1 MMDLSIILVSYNTK
15 DLTLKCLESLF
26 CSLDKKI
33 AFEAIVIDNNS
44 TDGSPDAL
52 RDFEARMDNVRFIAS
67 ESNNGFAKANNQGV
81 RLAQGRFILLLN
93 PDTYLIDDSCINAM
107 HYLDDHPTVFGCG
120 CTLLNADCSTGI
132 SYGKF
137 PEFWTIFSEI
147 LTGRFGLLRC
157 IVPKKINAIYS
168 IDFPCGAFF
177 MIKRELFNAL
187 GGFDERFFMYCEETD
202 LAKRAWKSGFRIV
215 HYGPAKAVHLR
226 GQSSN
231 QNTHQVSKNTV
242 DLKSVLYQSWYFYLQ
257 KHCSKME
264 IFLIKFLLVV
274 YYNAMLLFFS
284 CKKNNVARTQNLV
297 EKKALQENWKKNAFF
312 IKDAQ

>member
-1 MMDLSIILVSYNTK
+1 MELTIILVSYNTK
-15 DLTLKCLESLF
+15 TLTLKCLESIFNHLE
-26 CSLDKKI
+26 KKI
-33 AFEAIVIDNNS
+33 AFEVIIVDNAS
-44 TDGSPDAL
+44 SDGSQDAL
-52 RDFEARMDNVRFIAS
+52 RDFEARMDNVSFIAS

-93 PDTYLIDDSCINAM
+93 PDTYLVDDSCINAM

-120 CTLLNADCSTGI
+120 CTLLNADGSTGI

-137 PEFWTIFSEI
+137 PEFWTVFSEI

-157 IVPKKINAIYS
+157 IVPKKTNAIYS

-177 MIKRELFNAL
+177 MIKRELFHAL
-187 GGFDERFFMYCEETD
+187 GGFDERFFMYSEETD

-215 HYGPAKAVHLR
+215 HYGPAKVVHLR

-231 QNTHQVSKNTV
+231 QNTHPASKNIL

-257 KHCSKME
+257 KHCSRTE
-264 IFLIKFLLVV
+264 IFLIQFLLLV
-274 YYNAMLLFFS
+274 YYNAMHLFFFL
-284 CKKNNVARTQNLV
+284 KKNNAACTQNIA
-297 EKKALQENWKKNAFF
+297 EKEALRENWK
-312 IKDAQ
+312 

>member
-1 MMDLSIILVSYNTK
+1 MMDLSIILVSYNTR

-33 AFEAIVIDNNS
+33 AFEVIVIDNNS
-44 TDGSPDAL
+44 SDGSIDAL
-52 RDFEARMDNVRFIAS
+52 RAFESRMSNVRLIAS
-67 ESNNGFAKANNQGV
+67 DSNNGFAKANNQGIKV
-81 RLAQGRFILLLN
+81 AQGRFVLMLN
-93 PDTYLIDDSCINAM
+93 SDTYLIDDSCINAM
-107 HYLDDHPTVFGCG
+107 HYLDDHQKVFGCG
-120 CTLLNADCSTGI
+120 CTLLNADGTMGI
-132 SYGKF
+132 SYGRF

-202 LAKRAWKSGFRIV
+202 LAKRAWKSGSRII
-215 HYGPAKAVHLR
+215 HYGPAKVVHLR

-231 QNTHQVSKNTV
+231 QNTHPVYKNIL

-257 KHCSKME
+257 KHCSRTE
-264 IFLIKFLLVV
+264 IFLIQFLLLV
-274 YYNAMLLFFS
+274 YYNALHLFFFL
-284 CKKNNVARTQNLV
+284 KKNNAACTQNIA
-297 EKKALQENWKKNAFF
+297 EKKALQENWK
-312 IKDAQ
+312 